1 MSDEQMSS
9 QPEYWLR
16 GPVAGVD
23 PMLMPAAHAL
33 LQAREDIEHL
43 AATIADPALWQRPGG
58 AASAGFHL
66 QHLAGSLDR
75 LFTYARGEAL
85 NDRQR
90 DELRAEGT
98 PAPASMLIERTLAT
112 IDRAVQ
118 QLRSTPANTLFDARE
133 VGRAKLPATVI
144 GLLFHG
150 AEHTARHVGQLVTT
164 LKVVNGSQTP

>member
-1 MSDEQMSS
+1 MSS

-43 AATIADPALWQRPGG
+43 ASIITDATLWQRPGG
-58 AASAGFHL
+58 AAAAGFHL

-85 NDRQR
+85 TDRQR
-90 DELRAEGT
+90 DDLRAEGK
-98 PAPASMLIERTLAT
+98 PAPAAALIERAFAT
-112 IDRAVQ
+112 IDRAVE
-118 QLRSTPANTLFDARE
+118 QLRNTPANTLFDSRE

-150 AEHTARHVGQLVTT
+150 AEHTTRHVGQLVTT
-164 LKVVNGSQTP
+164 LKVVNGPQSL

>member
-1 MSDEQMSS
+1 MTS

-23 PMLMPAAHAL
+23 AMLMPAAHAL
-33 LQAREDIEHL
+33 LQAREDIEQL
-43 AATIADPALWQRPGG
+43 ASTITDETLWQRPGG
-58 AASAGFHL
+58 AAAAGFHL

-85 NDRQR
+85 NDQQR
-90 DELRAEGT
+90 DELRAEGK
-98 PAPASMLIERTLAT
+98 PAPPAALIERAFAT

-118 QLRSTPANTLFDARE
+118 QLRNTPANTLFDTRE

-150 AEHTARHVGQLVTT
+150 AEHSTRHSGQFITAVKALQ
-164 LKVVNGSQTP
+164 GSGL